1 MIFTISQVRD
11 YLWCEQYAHNLHTLH
26 RGIERSSKALWLG
39 DLFHQSMAARLLG
52 KPLPFGYGD
61 EFKDPEV
68 TSGFRAM
75 LPFLTTWEVPSSW
88 KVLQVERPLEV
99 PVGRHRLL
107 CRPDALIMD
116 QHGTWLV
123 QWKTLAKGADLGL
136 HQERVRLSFHECGY
150 HWAASTGG
158 MDGQNGAI
166 SGTILGTY
174 KKLTKA
180 ELSAGT
186 NPFILTRV
194 ARDRATV
201 VERVDALALVANRM
215 EESIERDKHLKN
227 TDSCFG
233 RFGNSLCQFY
243 QVCHEQ
249 GSLKDPPFVDLPD
262 RYNDL

>member
-11 YLWCEQYAHNLHTLH
+11 YLWCEQYAHNIHTLR

-75 LPFLTTWEVPSSW
+75 LPFLTTWEVPSDW

-107 CRPDALIMD
+107 CRPDALIVD
-116 QHGTWLV
+116 QAGTWLV

-136 HQERVRLSFHECGY
+136 NQERVRLSFHECGY
-150 HWAASTGG
+150 HYACSRLSTGH
-158 MDGQNGAI
+158 DAKRI

-180 ELSAGT
+180 DLAAHAD
-186 NPFILTRV
+186 PFNITRV
-194 ARDRATV
+194 ARDWWTV
-201 VERVDALALVANRM
+201 VERVDALALVADRM
-215 EESIERDKHLKN
+215 EESIERGKHLKN